1 MLDHGDAVP
10 NFSLAADD
18 GTTFDLASA
27 RGKPV
32 VAYFYPR
39 DDTPGCT
46 VEAKDFTAA
55 AKQFAAAG
63 ALVVGISKDSIASH
77 CKFRDKYKL
86 GIRLLS
92 DADLTVHKAFGA
104 WGEKVMYGQRKEGVI
119 RSTFLIGADGKLVRA
134 WRSVK
139 VAGHVD
145 QVLNAVL
152 EQKDSPPAT
161 RKSATLPSAQDVAP
175 AQLEAPKKVA
185 AKKVSAPAKKPVGKT
200 PVAKKPVAKKP
211 VAKK

>member
-1 MLDHGDAVP
+1 MLEHGDAVP
-10 NFSLAADD
+10 NFSLASDD
-18 GTTFDLASA
+18 GSTFDLASA
-27 RGKPV
+27 KGKPV

-63 ALVVGISKDSIASH
+63 AVVVGISKDSIASH

-92 DADLTVHKAFGA
+92 DADLTVHKAFGV

-119 RSTFLIGADGKLVRA
+119 RSTFLIGPDGKLLKA

-152 EQKDSPPAT
+152 DQKDSPPAT
-161 RKSATLPSAQDVAP
+161 RKSATLPEPDEVA
-175 AQLEAPKKVA
+175 ATKAAAPKKNAPKKADVPAA
-185 AKKVSAPAKKPVGKT
+185 AKKPAAKK
-200 PVAKKPVAKKP
+200 AASKK
-211 VAKK
+211 

>member
-1 MLDHGDAVP
+1 MLEHGDAVP
-10 NFSLAADD
+10 NFSLASDD
-18 GTTFDLASA
+18 GSTFDLASA
-27 RGKPV
+27 KGKAV

-46 VEAKDFTAA
+46 IEAKDFTSA

-104 WGEKVMYGQRKEGVI
+104 WGEKVMYGQKKEGVI
-119 RSTFLIGADGKLVRA
+119 RSTFLIGPDGKLVKA

-145 QVLNAVL
+145 QVLSAVL

-161 RKSATLPSAQDVAP
+161 RKSATLPAPGDVAVSK
-175 AQLEAPKKVA
+175 AAAPKKSA
-185 AKKVSAPAKKPVGKT
+185 AKKTSAPAPAKQPAKKPA
-200 PVAKKPVAKKP
+200 AKK
-211 VAKK
+211 